1 VKPEAGEEIGKIRFL
16 PRSASTYKGRLQISQ
31 MEVTPMKHIVRIYTP
46 NSVWTREFNTY
57 EDMVAW
63 MVVANKDNAPVLAE
77 ATEWEY
83 VVIK

>member
-1 VKPEAGEEIGKIRFL
+1 
-16 PRSASTYKGRLQISQ
+16 
-31 MEVTPMKHIVRIYTP
+31 MKHIVRIYTP